1 MHASP
6 GAGQPGVVL
15 AAFGSMMNVEPHALI
30 ALAKMFALLPQVG
43 CVICHTQMSFVGC
56 ILRPSVRDAV
66 LVLQRVVWK
75 VSDRDLSN
83 DTRRTFDA
91 VVAAAGEPSCCR
103 PARQCLLPMIGT
115 SHRTCIRLP
124 WSYITT

>member
-1 MHASP
+1 MGASA
-6 GAGQPGVVL
+6 GAGKPGVVL

-43 CVICHTQMSFVGC
+43 CVICHMQFLLVGC
-56 ILRPSVRDAV
+56 SLQHQACMTAL

-83 DTRRTFDA
+83 DTRRSFDA
-91 VVAAAGEPSCCR
+91 IVATAGEHSCCR
-103 PARQCLLPMIGT
+103 PAR
-115 SHRTCIRLP
+115 
-124 WSYITT
+124 